1 MNQEKLKKAIT
12 ILETAKVQVT
22 ELLSEE
28 PAFSLQTDSVLS
40 RMINGMRHSAGIV
53 VVESGA
59 MNSTPR
65 KLRAIFGTP
74 VNIQKNIERIKELP
88 SEKTEHAQQVVNLRR
103 DASILI
109 SKLELKSD
117 YKQIKID
124 YDELI
129 IFAAAKLV
137 GLDFER
143 GKTKQNKVWLESLF
157 AKAVAYKEN
166 QLAQQEIKEDL
177 TLKDKVEFI
186 VTEGYLTIHPELIQL
201 GVKVDDKILID
212 KVEFDLLSEEPAVD
226 LSKDPG
232 EPDNTNPFIPA
243 EETSKEELKDVPV
256 EEKANEIDLTVVGE
270 EVTENNK
277 EQLEKIE
284 PAKGN
289 SKSK

>member
-117 YKQIKID
+117 YKQIKND
-124 YDELI
+124 YSELV

-137 GLDFER
+137 GLEFES
-143 GKTKQNKVWLESLF
+143 GKTKQTKSFMESLF
-157 AKAVAYKEN
+157 AKAVEYKEN
-166 QLAQQEIKEDL
+166 ELAQNAIKEDL

-186 VTEGYLTIHPELIQL
+186 VTEIYLTIHPELIQL
-201 GVKVDDKILID
+201 GVKAGDKIMID
-212 KVEFDLLSEEPAVD
+212 KDEFDSLSEEPAAD

-232 EPDNTNPFIPA
+232 EPDNSTPF
-243 EETSKEELKDVPV
+243 VPV
-256 EEKANEIDLTVVGE
+256 EEKKETVTVDKKSSETKTEDSAPTESKE
-270 EVTENNK
+270 ESSEETKTEK
-277 EQLEKIE
+277 
-284 PAKGN
+284 A
-289 SKSK
+289 KSK